1 MSKWDK
7 KIILNLA
14 LTQACVVLNLPKIT
28 NFFKVITDFG
38 EDVEKLEPS
47 CIASGNVKWGRCLG
61 KQFESF

>member
-28 NFFKVITDFG
+28 NFFKAHNKFLSKKKIDQLFRNWR
-38 EDVEKLEPS
+38 KHQCP
-47 CIASGNVKWGRCLG
+47 IR
-61 KQFESF
+61 